1 VRPSRDVVLAGRTWT
16 DLACTS
22 PSFNPCNDESGTPSL
37 RRSHPGVT
45 RQTDTDRLTRA
56 PDFNPL
62 AGSPDFSCPR
72 RGSAQR
78 STWCRCSGPI
88 VFSRFMAVFIMSSI
102 SNGNSTLATP
112 PGALAWSIRAARATT
127 FSTRLRRRSSKA
139 AYADRDHIRRKPEP
153 AKRRRRRRP
162 KTRANTRRHGS
173 SLPRLSGR
181 RCKFVGGVQGVV
193 GVCSCSWRSIRASR
207 SSRSAVVNFHLN
219 GRALAL

>member
-16 DLACTS
+16 DLACAS
-22 PSFNPCNDESGTPSL
+22 PSFNRCNDESRDPITPPEPS
-37 RRSHPGVT
+37 RRNAA
-45 RQTDTDRLTRA
+45 DRYRPSNPRA

-72 RGSAQR
+72 RSSAQR

-102 SNGNSTLATP
+102 SNGISTLATP

-139 AYADRDHIRRKPEP
+139 AYADRDHIQREPEP

-173 SLPRLSGR
+173 SLPRLS
-181 RCKFVGGVQGVV
+181 Q
-193 GVCSCSWRSIRASR
+193 SSEDAAASAPEA
-207 SSRSAVVNFHLN
+207 SLPTPNSPSPAF
-219 GRALAL
+219 